1 MRASRRLLALIVL
14 TALPAGAMARRG
26 RPQPIPCPADVAAAL
41 ATECPCDAAE
51 VHGQYVRCVVRF
63 RNALRRGGCP
73 PDATRGMVSCAAR
86 STCGRPSAVLCCMPA
101 EVTLRA
107 RVTRDE
113 ARCAA
118 AGGTPEGTGSVC
130 GACLATTT
138 STSTSSSSS
147 TTSSSTSS
155 TSTSTSTT
163 VAVAGMYGNFVE
175 FPNASVHSPDYLV
188 GGPMMVTGASTLTH
202 LCVIAK
208 SAGPNV
214 VLGLYSSNAMGEP
227 DHLMA
232 SAPVT
237 ALSVGPVEIAVAPT
251 ALPAGQ
257 YWMFGVYDAEA
268 SIGIDE
274 GDPTAAVRYVGRAF
288 GSPLPEPFGPASN
301 YQGQRFNYY
310 IKVQ

>member
-14 TALPAGAMARRG
+14 LALPAGAAAHRG
-26 RPQPIPCPADVAAAL
+26 RPGPIPCPDDVAAAL
-41 ATECPCDAAE
+41 AAACPCDAAE
-51 VHGQYVRCVVRF
+51 THGQYVRCMSRF
-63 RNALRRGGCP
+63 RTALQRGGCLA
-73 PDATRGMVSCAAR
+73 DATGGMVACAAR
-86 STCGRPSAVLCCMPA
+86 STCGRPSAVLCCVPA
-101 EVTLRA
+101 DATLRA
-107 RVTRDE
+107 KVAHDE

-118 AGGTPEGTGSVC
+118 VGGASAGTGSVC

-147 TTSSSTSS
+147 TTTSSTSS

-163 VAVAGMYGNFVE
+163 LAAAGTYGNFVE
-175 FPNASVHSPDYLV
+175 FSSASAHSPDYLV
-188 GGPMMVTGASTLTH
+188 GDPLVVTVGSTLTH

-208 SAGPNV
+208 AAGPNV

-237 ALSVGPVEIAVAPT
+237 TLTVGPVEIPVAATP
-251 ALPAGQ
+251 LPAGQ

-274 GDPTAAVRYVGRAF
+274 SDPAAPVRYIGRPF
-288 GSPLPEPFGPASN
+288 GTGLPEPFGPAAS